1 MELGNVQKAIEYAQ
15 KDLEL
20 TMCMIGT
27 DDTEYLQGENGES
40 QLQHWFR
47 YLNELCDIY

>member
-1 MELGNVQKAIEYAQ
+1 MDDGGIDKAIEYTQ

-27 DDTEYLQGENGES
+27 DDTEYLQSNNGEL

-47 YLNELCDIY
+47 YLNDLCDIY

>member
-1 MELGNVQKAIEYAQ
+1 MQLGDTQKATEYAQ

-20 TMCMIGT
+20 TTCMIGT
-27 DDTEYLQGENGES
+27 DDTEYLQGEKGEG

-47 YLNELCDIY
+47 YLEDLCDIY